1 MKNKFIIAAVV
12 ASLFVSCQSDL
23 DLFNP
28 DSATVEKTFLTE
40 VGANASLTA
49 IYSRGQQ
56 ENVLNGIP
64 QLLGDWQSDDIA
76 FRGSF
81 PTLRD
86 VRDYTTLSDNASV
99 FGIWDDHYEMIGQ
112 ANIVIEKTNGCP
124 DLNFDQAEKDNN
136 IGEAKFMRALG
147 YLQLLNLFSQPIQT
161 AGPNA
166 LGVPLITALPSGIG
180 SDAFPRATVGQV
192 YAQIEADLLDAIAK
206 VTKVDR
212 TRATANGAKA
222 LLARVYLYQ
231 DKFTQAANMAD
242 QVISSGASVLATNYN
257 FYDTPVDKE
266 HVFALV
272 NLTDDA
278 QDGGTSFSRMTNSAA
293 IGGRGD
299 CPFSTNLRTAF
310 SAEAGDLRY
319 ALKVVDPASA
329 SRFYTTK
336 YKDAINFASDAPVIR
351 ITEMYLIRAE
361 ANLKAS
367 TSVGDTP
374 LNDINKL
381 RQRAGLSALV
391 TVDLPRILLE
401 RRKELCFEGHRRMD
415 LLRNGLQLRSTG
427 LPQAAV
433 SAPGMNKVILPIP
446 QREVDL
452 SIGKVLLQNLGY

>member
-23 DLFNP
+23 DFVNP
-28 DSATVEKTFLTE
+28 DSTTIEAAFLTQ
-40 VGANASLTA
+40 VGADASVTG

-64 QLLGDWQSDDIA
+64 QLLGDWQSDDIT

-86 VRDYTTLSDNASV
+86 VRDYTTLSDNTSV
-99 FGIWDDHYEMIGQ
+99 FAIWDDHYEMIGQ
-112 ANIVIEKTNGCP
+112 ANIVVEKTNTCP
-124 DLNFDQAEKDNN
+124 ELDQAGKDNN

-161 AGPNA
+161 VGPNA
-166 LGVPLITALPSGIG
+166 LGVPLITTLPTGIG
-180 SDAFPRATVGQV
+180 TDATPRASVGLV

-206 VTKVDR
+206 ITKTDR

-231 DKFTQAANMAD
+231 DKFSQAADMAD
-242 QVISSGASVLATNYN
+242 QVISSGSSVLSTNYN
-257 FYDTPVDKE
+257 FYDTPDDKE

-272 NLTDDA
+272 NLFNDA
-278 QDGGTSFSRMTNSAA
+278 QDGGTSYSRMTNSGTS
-293 IGGRGD
+293 GGRGD
-299 CPFSTNLRTAF
+299 CPFSTNLKTAF

-319 ALKVVDPASA
+319 AMKVADEVSPT
-329 SRFYTTK
+329 RFFTTK
-336 YKDAINFASDAPVIR
+336 YKDPINFASDAPVIR

-361 ANLKAS
+361 ANLRAG

-374 LNDINKL
+374 LNDINIL
-381 RQRAGLSALV
+381 RLRAGLGALA
-391 TVDLPRILLE
+391 TVDLSRILLE

-446 QREVDL
+446 QREMDL
-452 SIGKVLLQNLGY
+452 SIGHVLLQNPGY